1 MFFRIFSGNKLRRF
15 FEEKW
20 KMLMNKKIVDIQ
32 DTSFQQLKNKI
43 IKLKTN
49 NAIIFSQLLPLLIR
63 VILI

>member
-32 DTSFQQLKNKI
+32 DTSFQHLKNKI

>member
-1 MFFRIFSGNKLRRF
+1 MFFRIFSGNKLQRF

-43 IKLKTN
+43 IKLKAN

>member
-43 IKLKTN
+43 IKLKAN